1 MRELRLRWLW
11 SAIALVGVAQP
22 ASAAMVQYVLDQS
35 NAETVLPDG
44 VPRVSVTINDPTNNN
59 SGNIVFTV
67 ATLPGAFDEGSN
79 FGIQSFGFNLAAGA
93 PALSASKFILPSGWS
108 VRSARNQDGFGR
120 FDWVLT
126 RSSSGS
132 RLDPLTFQIKN
143 VAGDT
148 VLSYFDLSTGSSGQ
162 GNVAFA
168 AHVAG
173 FNSGTGDDEEDE
185 ITSAYIGGGTPV
197 PVPAAAWLLGSGL
210 LGLMGFARRRQV
222 A

>member
-1 MRELRLRWLW
+1 MSEFRFRWLW

-22 ASAAMVQYVLDQS
+22 VSAAMVQYVLDQS

-44 VPRVSVTINDPTNNN
+44 VPRVSVTINDPTNN

-79 FGIQSFGFNLAAGA
+79 FGLQSFGFNLSTGA
-93 PALSASKFILPSGWS
+93 NALSASNFILPTGWS
-108 VRSARNQDGFGR
+108 VRASRGQDGFGR

-126 RSSSGS
+126 RNSGS

-143 VAGDT
+143 VADT
-148 VLSYFDLSTGSSGQ
+148 VSSYFDLSTGSASQ
-162 GNVAFA
+162 GHVAFA

-173 FNSGTGDDEEDE
+173 FHSGNDDDEEDHHSE

-210 LGLMGFARRRQV
+210 LGLLGFARRRT
-222 A
+222 AG

>member
-1 MRELRLRWLW
+1 
-11 SAIALVGVAQP
+11 LVGVAQP

-44 VPRVSVTINDPTNNN
+44 VPRVSVTISDGVG
-59 SGNIVFTV
+59 GNIVFTV
-67 ATLPGAFDEGSN
+67 ATLPGAFDEDTN
-79 FGIQSFGFNLAAGA
+79 FGLQSFGFNLAAGA
-93 PALSASKFILPSGWS
+93 TALSASKFILPSGWS

-120 FDWVLT
+120 FDWVL
-126 RSSSGS
+126 RGSGSS
-132 RLDPLTFQIKN
+132 RLDPLTFQITN
-143 VAGDT
+143 VTGDT

-173 FNSGTGDDEEDE
+173 FHSGTGDDDDDEDE
-185 ITSAYIGGGTPV
+185 VTSAYIGGGTPV

-210 LGLMGFARRRQV
+210 LGLLGFARRRTV
-222 A
+222 S